1 MDTATTEY
9 ERLPLNG
16 LATTADIIEEQMRS
30 YGVVLNDQNTF
41 DELTDDGTTTRD
53 AYWETTSPPDATTS
67 APTATPSP
75 PAADAYVYD
84 GPADTGTPFGTI
96 LASYG
101 IPTSAAS
108 LITKAEEALIGIP
121 DDIRKGDESIVQ
133 ILTKDSRLQ
142 GIGAALI
149 IVAVI
154 IGMIQVIL

>member
-16 LATTADIIEEQMRS
+16 LATTADIIEEQMRA

-41 DELTDDGTTTRD
+41 DDLTDEGSTTRD
-53 AYWETTSPPDATTS
+53 TYWETSPPDATTS
-67 APTATPSP
+67 APTAAPSP
-75 PAADAYVYD
+75 PDADAYVYD

-133 ILTKDSRLQ
+133 ILTKDARLQ

>member
-41 DELTDDGTTTRD
+41 DELTDAGTTTRD

-67 APTATPSP
+67 P
-75 PAADAYVYD
+75 PAADTYVYD